1 MIELST
7 VYAVAAAGYALAALG
22 LVAWLRRLP
31 RDRRTYCYPAVAAV
45 GVSAVTTALS
55 LAGVGVVALGGAS
68 LDIPSVLDDLIAYP
82 LLWAVAA
89 LLADESRRT
98 VGVFVAVPAVQVVAF
113 NVASVVGGAVGIVG
127 ILVVIGGHVLL
138 AYLLFGPVWE
148 RARRLP
154 DRRRLLHWK
163 ARNLLLFLIGML
175 IVFALL
181 GVAGVFDT
189 YVSGVLGEYVG
200 ALIRVGFAGFLF
212 ANVDAVVATGEGS
225 GPLDRLSPSDGDAA
239 AVDGTPS
246 GD

>member
-7 VYAVAAAGYALAALG
+7 VYAVAAAVYALAAVG
-22 LVAWLRRLP
+22 LVAWLTRIPER
-31 RDRRTYCYPAVAAV
+31 RRTYCYPAVAAV

-55 LAGVGVVALGGAS
+55 LVGVGVVAVGGGS
-68 LDIPSVLDDLIAYP
+68 LDLPSVLDDLIAYP
-82 LLWAVAA
+82 LLWGVAA
-89 LLADESRRT
+89 LLANESRRT
-98 VGVFVAVPAVQVVAF
+98 VGVFVAVPVVQVVAF
-113 NVASVVGGAVGIVG
+113 NAASVLGGVVGLVGIAT
-127 ILVVIGGHVLL
+127 VVAGHLLL

-148 RARRLP
+148 RAGRLP
-154 DRRRLLHWK
+154 DRQRLLHWK

-175 IVFALL
+175 IAYAVL

-212 ANVDAVVATGEGS
+212 ANVDAIDVDDAGDEL
-225 GPLDRLSPSDGDAA
+225 LDAVRPEIDPDRPDAA
-239 AVDGTPS
+239 G